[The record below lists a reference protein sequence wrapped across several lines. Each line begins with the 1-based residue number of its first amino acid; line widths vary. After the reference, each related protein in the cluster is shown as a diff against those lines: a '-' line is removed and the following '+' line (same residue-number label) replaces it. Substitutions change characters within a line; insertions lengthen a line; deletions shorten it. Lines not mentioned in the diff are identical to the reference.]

1 MWKMIGINNLDRQG
15 SGLRGYSFAHY
26 SKECFTQSF
35 VALYRDAMLV
45 LFGGAPT
52 WRS

>member
-1 MWKMIGINNLDRQG
+1 MWKMIDIYNLDRQG
-15 SGLRGYSFAHY
+15 SGLCGYSFAHY

-35 VALYRDAMLV
+35 GALYGDTMLV
-45 LFGGAPT
+45 PFGGAPT